1 MRKFQTDDLVRYKGR
16 LYTVEH
22 VDEEGNYHIVPRHIS
37 NKEDESLETANEY
50 RESMINSVPENELTS
65 A

>member
-1 MRKFQTDDLVRYKGR
+1 MGKFQVGDLVRYKGR

-22 VDEEGNYHIVPRHIS
+22 TDEEGKYHIVPRHIS
-37 NKEDESLETANEY
+37 DKEGESLEIANEY
-50 RESMINSVPENELTS
+50 RESMINSVHENELTK